1 MTDMDIIKDM
11 NSIYSQFKQGLMF
24 FLGYLTSLE
33 ISYAYVSSLGKSL

>member
-24 FLGYLTSLE
+24 FLGYL